1 LTNYSFDFGKCGII
15 DKITTR
21 RRSVDNFV
29 IMSDN
34 TQNPNQYGVTT
45 DEIMDYLKE
54 MSEEMVKTKE
64 MMATKEDLG
73 KLKLEIFDHIDDK
86 LADLKGDLV
95 LLTRKED
102 CKLISVV
109 ELLVEKQVFAVS
121 DAKGIFQM
129 EPFPRPMI

>member
-1 LTNYSFDFGKCGII
+1 
-15 DKITTR
+15 
-21 RRSVDNFV
+21 
-29 IMSDN
+29 
-34 TQNPNQYGVTT
+34 
-45 DEIMDYLKE
+45 MDYLKE